1 MLIEA
6 MLTALSKL
14 ADMYEGLSIAEYV
27 PQDVTVIGIDK
38 GNKETEHNEAYFNQ
52 AVDRASMLAKM
63 IRATVNSYK
72 DDTIRTP
79 FHVNE
84 IGRMLNNAISDLDL
98 EYDIG
103 EFSNLR
109 EKKKINREING
120 CILAIYEMYH
130 KFPVKLRHV
139 MISRDAQVEI
149 LSTIEC
155 AEDAGFYIPD
165 YKSDMASLEKRFK
178 EVSIVKHKLSAV
190 YANGI
195 SYSCNDTLS
204 SDKIQND
211 IMDRPADGYK
221 PDSNSSANTQYTP
234 SESCEPYPNGTPCHI
249 GGNL

>member
-1 MLIEA
+1 MLIKD
-6 MLTALSKL
+6 MLATLSKL
-14 ADMYEGLSIAEYV
+14 ADMYEELSKAEYD
-27 PQDVTVIGIDK
+27 PYDVRIIGIDK
-38 GNKETEHNEAYFNQ
+38 GNKETEHNEDYFNQ
-52 AVDRASMLAKM
+52 AVDRAGMLAKM

-72 DDTIRTP
+72 NDTIRDP
-79 FHVNE
+79 FHVKE

-130 KFPVKLRHV
+130 KFPIKLHQLMLGKDGV
-139 MISRDAQVEI
+139 LEI
-149 LSTIEC
+149 LEVISD

-165 YKSDMASLEKRFK
+165 YKSDMARLEKRFK

-190 YANGI
+190 CINGV
-195 SYSCNDTLS
+195 SYSCLDTLS
-204 SDKIQND
+204 SDEIQND

-221 PDSNSSANTQYTP
+221 PDPNSSANTQYTP
-234 SESCEPYPNGTPCHI
+234 NESCEPYPNGTPCHI